1 VDIFEV
7 CQLLSLNN
15 FRNQRQAMIV
25 PADKNLKKKTP
36 VVIVLLN
43 VILNLGLN
51 LKSGIQGNTIENHK
65 QTSSL
70 RSKMSN

>member
-1 VDIFEV
+1 MFFEV

-25 PADKNLKKKTP
+25 PADKIERKKTP

-51 LKSGIQGNTIENHK
+51 QIKVVSKAIPLVTTNTK
-65 QTSSL
+65 L
-70 RSKMSN
+70 LL